1 MKNYPLGLFNQRR
14 GFVSIICEPYGIK
27 NLSVFPTKLV
37 VPELPILVKTK
48 FGYRREWFLV
58 DSGADI
64 TMLPYFA
71 SNLLECKLE
80 KSRTKMFGIDGYG
93 VCVYKSK
100 IKVRFFNEEE
110 TIKCVFSERDDIP
123 FILGR
128 LDVLDKYNMLFYKN
142 EVCLEK
148 Q

>member
-1 MKNYPLGLFNQRR
+1 MKIYLLGLYNQRR

-27 NLSVFPTKLV
+27 NLTVFPTKLV

-48 FGYRREWFLV
+48 FGYRREWFLI

-71 SNLLECKLE
+71 NNLLECKLE

-93 VCVYKSK
+93 VSVYKSK
-100 IKVRFFNEEE
+100 IKVKLLNEEE
-110 TIKCVFSERDDIP
+110 IIRCVFSERDDIP

-128 LDVLDKYNMLFYKN
+128 LDILDKYNMLFYKN

>member
-1 MKNYPLGLFNQRR
+1 M
-14 GFVSIICEPYGIK
+14 SIICEPYSIK
-27 NLSVFPTKLV
+27 NLIVFPTKLV

-71 SNLLECKLE
+71 SKLLACKLE
-80 KSRTKMFGIDGYG
+80 KSRTKMFGIDGCG
-93 VCVYKSK
+93 VSVYKSK
-100 IKVRFFNEEE
+100 IKVRFFNKEE
-110 TIKCVFSERDDIP
+110 TIRCVFSERDDIP

-128 LDVLDKYNMLFYKN
+128 LDVLDKYNMLFFKN